1 MCPLVRPTQHH
12 YIHSPSLME
21 AGWLMLLR
29 YIRFISLQT
38 MPEFVSTHYF
48 YFGNWFFI
56 GNDGGLDLCAFIL
69 WNIRHKL
76 GRVFSANDFIKT
88 SVLVV
93 PFAFYYF
100 SANQHTVYDFLP
112 SVSIQFFISYLQRC
126 FPAGWQVRILFSD
139 VTTITLR
146 SSGFF
151 RRALHTLAHF
161 PGRIFGA

>member
-112 SVSIQFFISYLQRC
+112 SVSIHFFALC
-126 FPAGWQVRILFSD
+126 FGFGLLGFVMQIILDLGLF
-139 VTTITLR
+139 
-146 SSGFF
+146 
-151 RRALHTLAHF
+151 LAVE
-161 PGRIFGA
+161 